1 MIARRRLIAVL
12 LLLSASGVFAPRVAR
27 AQAPPTTPLAQAQ
40 STALES
46 EIGRLMQRRGET
58 GTSAVAMLEL
68 RIDARIVARW
78 LLDRAA
84 AAPADSDLQA
94 CAWIRAVDLQAAIKR
109 VEGSIDPDA
118 AESAQLSL
126 AAKALHELT
135 FKLGEAQPVAELD
148 AVCRVAALALAAAA
162 SPPLTDAKLP
172 PMRPAPLPAPA
183 GPVGAPGAAAGP
195 RTLGQLAARA
205 KELAV
210 SVGLRKQ
217 LLQASHVAA
226 AAAGDPARAEEAAL
240 LRTVFEEAVVVAE
253 GLHSNTAVERED
265 RVKMESQLAEGLAM
279 SLDVRT
285 RALGQKRVAGL
296 GQYRQLLTRVE
307 GMRLP
312 PELLKRFGPALAWAR
327 QNLEGPGAELMA
339 AIELFLQQDARLS
352 ALKPDATS
360 AGGGN
365 YTKAAKHARDAAVR
379 ARETFV
385 EAAAVPTHFKKP
397 ESLKR
402 QAEQMRT
409 SMDAL
414 ATIGATPEAMR
425 VLNGLKP
432 KPFGGIDKRVQAALT
447 AWGPDG
453 TDATREVSAAF
464 LANIVRLGEFAR
476 EANAPPAPGAVAAE
490 DELSR
495 KYTGAGGLNEFR
507 ARRKALVAE
516 IATATAA
523 GQALEAATLARLDTA
538 RALLAA
544 LQLAAD
550 AERAVAR
557 AEVLRRWV
565 DWGVS
570 RDALD
575 AVLAPYRTATANAFE
590 GFVAGPP
597 AVVEQWTAER
607 ARYEPLLLVLART
620 ARYGDACDELP
631 DKLPGAVAKL
641 FTPLAD
647 QTFATERAVRLAID
661 TCAHFRRQKDAAAA
675 AAVLDAL
682 APRLPR

>member
-1 MIARRRLIAVL
+1 MHARRRHFAVL

-40 STALES
+40 SNALES

-58 GTSAVAMLEL
+58 GTAAVAMLEM

-78 LLDRAA
+78 LLDRAG

-94 CAWIRAVDLQAAIKR
+94 CAWIRAVDLQAAIKL

-118 AESAQLSL
+118 VESAQLSL

-135 FKLGEAQPVAELD
+135 FKLGEAQAVAELD
-148 AVCRVAALALAAAA
+148 AVCRVAALALAAA
-162 SPPLTDAKLP
+162 SPPLADAKLP

-183 GPVGAPGAAAGP
+183 SPVGAAGAAAGP

-217 LLQASHVAA
+217 LLQASQVAA
-226 AAAGDPARAEEAAL
+226 AAEGDPARAEEAAL
-240 LRTVFEEAVVVAE
+240 LRTVFEDAVVVAE

-296 GQYRQLLTRVE
+296 GQYRQMLTRVE
-307 GMRLP
+307 GMRVP

-414 ATIGATPEAMR
+414 AMIGATPEAMR

-495 KYTGAGGLNEFR
+495 KYTGDGGLNEFR
-507 ARRKALVAE
+507 ARRKALVSE

-575 AVLAPYRTATANAFE
+575 AVLAPYRAATVSAFE
-590 GFVAGPP
+590 GFASGPP
-597 AVVEQWTAER
+597 AVVEQWTSER
-607 ARYEPLLLVLART
+607 ARYEPLLLMLART
-620 ARYGDACDELP
+620 ARYGDACGELP
-631 DKLPGAVAKL
+631 NKLPGAVAKL
-641 FTPLAD
+641 LTPLAD

-661 TCAHFRRQKDAAAA
+661 TCDHFHRQKDANAA
-675 AAVLDAL
+675 AAVLNAL